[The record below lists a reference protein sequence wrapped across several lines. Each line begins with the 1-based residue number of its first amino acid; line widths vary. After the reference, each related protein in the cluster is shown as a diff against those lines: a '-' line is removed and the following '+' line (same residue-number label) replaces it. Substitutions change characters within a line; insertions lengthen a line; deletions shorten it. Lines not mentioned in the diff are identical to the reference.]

1 MQEFIAKHQD
11 KIAGTLSGFDRL
23 VFRGHLRSIGHP
35 DGMMSYLWTNQ
46 ILLKNFGDHV
56 EKVTERL
63 KEASLAEAKASKRPV
78 QYLNS
83 SQIDKEAIARS
94 ILARDGVRSGLVLRT
109 QLPRTL
115 LQIRDPSQ
123 SLEEKAGATT
133 APRQMSFPLP
143 LPSSSRLRLPQ
154 CPHPNLV
161 PLLHSDLP
169 QRTRMAGPTDA
180 SRWSRLR
187 QQDNCFPWVSNWT
200 KAQRL
205 LDRQLKT
212 KWPKLLNGNAR
223 QLNPIHA
230 EIFRKHPISYYWSTY
245 QHEWAID
252 VVFHH
257 PADLRHFYPR
267 WVNHAMTTFSS
278 PDVMRF
284 LGKPITLSGQLRQ
297 DFSGEVI
304 SDFKR
309 RAEGVRVKHSVN
321 GNSVKLYDKAYTPKG
336 SVLRAEATF
345 HNGDDFRVYRR
356 KEGDRKGPMAW
367 RPLRR
372 GIADLH
378 RRAQLSH
385 KAAARYL
392 DAFATVDDTTTLD
405 QLLQRLEQPRQWRGR
420 RVRALRPLA
429 DDRALLSAINHG
441 EFAINGFRNRDL
453 RALFFPQTTDDK
465 KETRRRSAWISRKLR
480 LLRAHALI
488 TKIPGTHRYQ
498 LTSTGRKTIV
508 AIILSAL
515 RSTLAQLTPVTAQ
528 LTAVAA

>member
-1 MQEFIAKHQD
+1 
-11 KIAGTLSGFDRL
+11 
-23 VFRGHLRSIGHP
+23 
-35 DGMMSYLWTNQ
+35 MMSYLWTNQ
-46 ILLKNFGDHV
+46 VLLKNFGDHV

-63 KEASLAEAKASKRPV
+63 KEASLTEAKASGRPV

-94 ILARDGVRSGLVLRT
+94 ILARDGVRSGLVCVLSCLEPCSKFEIHRNRLRKKLEL
-109 QLPRTL
+109 QLRPGKCLFLYHYQVHPVFGFLNARIQTWFPFSI
-115 LQIRDPSQ
+115 QICLNGREW
-123 SLEEKAGATT
+123 LA
-133 APRQMSFPLP
+133 RQM
-143 LPSSSRLRLPQ
+143 Q
-154 CPHPNLV
+154 A
-161 PLLHSDLP
+161 
-169 QRTRMAGPTDA
+169 AGLDY
-180 SRWSRLR
+180 L
-187 QQDNCFPWVSNWT
+187 QQDNCFPWVSDWT

-205 LDRQLKT
+205 LDPQLKT
-212 KWPKLLNGNAR
+212 KWPKLLNGIAR

-245 QHEWAID
+245 QHEWALD

-257 PADLRHFYPR
+257 AADLRCFYPR

-309 RAEGVRVKHSVN
+309 RAEGVCVKHSVN

-356 KEGDRKGPMAW
+356 KAGDRKGPRAW
-367 RPLRR
+367 RRLRR

-378 RRAQLSH
+378 RRAQLSS

-392 DAFATVDDTTTLD
+392 DACASVDDTTTLD
-405 QLLQRLEQPRQWRGR
+405 ELLQRLEQPRQWRGR

-429 DDRALLSAINHG
+429 DDRALLSVINHG
-441 EFAINGFRNRDL
+441 EFTINGFRNRDL
-453 RALFFPQTTDDK
+453 RALFFPQDTDDK
-465 KETRRRSAWISRKLR
+465 QELRRRSAWISRKLR

-488 TKIPGTHRYQ
+488 TKTHGTHRYQ
-498 LTSTGRKTIV
+498 LTSNGRKAIV
-508 AIILSAL
+508 AILSAL
-515 RSTLAQLTPVTAQ
+515 RSTVAQLTPITAQ
-528 LTAVAA
+528 LTAAAA